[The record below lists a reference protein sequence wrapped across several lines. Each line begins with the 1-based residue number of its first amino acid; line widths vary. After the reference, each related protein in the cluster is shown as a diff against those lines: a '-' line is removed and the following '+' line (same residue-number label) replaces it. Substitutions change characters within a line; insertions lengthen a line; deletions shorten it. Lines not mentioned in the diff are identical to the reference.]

1 VIRRRGNLRRMPG
14 TPPSRRLTT
23 RRRLLHAA
31 AGLLAATFALPSC
44 ITSALWE
51 HTPPRQEPFEVDRLA
66 VFPIGADGPARPAAG
81 CEALA
86 VRLPEPARQWLAEQG
101 VEGGGEW
108 LLLRPVG
115 QDHERT
121 QRILWPRTQ
130 KLAIWLVQEAGDPI
144 VRWRV
149 GELDL
154 IEWPVYT
161 VGTDC
166 AATFQPEPP
175 PGLAPELPEAQLT
188 HAKIHSRSPLAV
200 RVALTPFTMVA
211 DALVITGAAAAV
223 VVGACAVVVAS
234 PVLLVI
240 HLCSSDD

>member
-1 VIRRRGNLRRMPG
+1 MCMPG
-14 TPPSRRLTT
+14 TRRSSFRAWPRTQ
-23 RRRLLHAA
+23 LLRAA

-51 HTPPRQEPFEVDRLA
+51 HTPPRKERFEANHLA
-66 VFPIGADGPARPAAG
+66 VFPIGADDPATPAAG

-86 VRLPEPARQWLAEQG
+86 VRLPESARSWLAGQG

-108 LLLRPVG
+108 LLLRPVD

-121 QRILWPRTQ
+121 QRIVWPRDQ
-130 KLAIWLVQEAGDPI
+130 KLAIWLVQDTGDPT

-154 IEWPVYT
+154 SEWPVYT

-175 PGLAPELPEAQLT
+175 PGLALELPEAQLT
-188 HAKIHSRSPLAV
+188 HAAIHDRSPLAV

-211 DALVITGAAAAV
+211 DAVVITGAAAAV

-234 PVLLVI
+234 PVLLVV